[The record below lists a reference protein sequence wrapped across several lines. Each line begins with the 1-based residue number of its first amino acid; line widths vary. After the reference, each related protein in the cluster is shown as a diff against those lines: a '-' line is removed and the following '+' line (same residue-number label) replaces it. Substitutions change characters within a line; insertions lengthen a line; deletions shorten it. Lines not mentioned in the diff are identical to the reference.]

1 MNRNPGVKIIES
13 NTPSVGA
20 AGMSGLVP
28 LLVGAFWKKDGTQA
42 KAADGAVYVANY
54 AEFAEKF
61 VAAPLIVKLAEAWGE
76 AASSPPPQGSDG
88 ENGEEAGAVEV
99 KKSKKATKEADS
111 VAVNAATEVPF
122 TSGSPTKVIATH
134 LYDNSAAA
142 VASYFSNGGG
152 ACYLLA
158 LSASDGKTELEKATA
173 ELDEVSLY
181 VPLNASAQD
190 LVKDSIAAIQQ
201 HNPQSLFIAH
211 AAFTS
216 DTPPAG
222 PVMPDNEFSASY
234 TPELKLESNLN
245 VVNESG
251 IFLGNKLLSDW
262 RDSPMT
268 VATYHIVKANLALAP
283 LDFSAV
289 SSLTLSPV
297 AAVAGAY
304 CTTER
309 NRGVWKAAANVS
321 LVGVTPVHNISA
333 REHGDLN
340 GVGVNAILWSSQ
352 KGTSIMGARTS
363 ANPDITNWRYV
374 PVRLLFNTV
383 ERDVSAMLA
392 PIIFQPNSAPTWQAV
407 VAGISNY
414 LHGIWKRGGLF
425 GNSPEEAY
433 RVQIALQDGD
443 IDNGILRVRVSL
455 AALRPVEF
463 IDLEFTQEL
472 LAVA

>member
-1 MNRNPGVKIIES
+1 MSRNPGVKIIES

-20 AGMSGLVP
+20 AGMSSLVP

-61 VAAPLIVKLAEAWGE
+61 VAAPLIIKLAEAWGE
-76 AASSPPPQGSDG
+76 TASNPPPQGSD
-88 ENGEEAGAVEV
+88 EESGEEADTAEV

-111 VAVNAATEVPF
+111 VAVATEVPF
-122 TSGSPTKVIATH
+122 TNGKPTAILPAH

-152 ACYLLA
+152 ACYILA
-158 LSASDGKTELEKATA
+158 LDGNDGKDALEKATA

-181 VPLNASAQD
+181 VPLNAEVQE
-190 LVKDSIAAIQQ
+190 LFTGSIAAIRE

-211 AAFTS
+211 AAFTGS
-216 DTPPAG
+216 TPPTG
-222 PVMPDNEFSASY
+222 PVMPKNEFSASY
-234 TPELKLESNLN
+234 TPELKLQSNFN

-251 IFLGNKLLSDW
+251 IFLGNKLLSDL
-262 RDSPMT
+262 RNSIPAN
-268 VATYHIVKANLALAP
+268 ATYQIVKANLALAP
-283 LDFSAV
+283 LDFSGV

-309 NRGVWKAAANVS
+309 NRGVWKAPANVS

-340 GVGVNAILWSSQ
+340 EAGVNAILWSPQ

-363 ANPDITNWRYV
+363 ADPNITNWRYV

-425 GNSPEEAY
+425 GNTPEEAY
-433 RVQIALQDGD
+433 RVQIALQEGD

>member
-1 MNRNPGVKIIES
+1 MSRNPGVKIIES
-13 NTPSVGA
+13 STPSVGA

-42 KAADGAVYVANY
+42 NAADGAVYVANY

-61 VAAPLIVKLAEAWGE
+61 VAAPLIIKLAPAWGQ
-76 AASSPPPQGSDG
+76 AAPLPEGGDEES
-88 ENGEEAGAVEV
+88 GEEAGGVEA

-111 VAVNAATEVPF
+111 VAAATEVPF
-122 TSGSPTKVIATH
+122 TSGQPTKISSSY
-134 LYDNSAAA
+134 LYDNSSAA

-158 LSASDGKTELEKATA
+158 LSASDAKDDLEKATA

-181 VPLNASAQD
+181 VPLNASAQE
-190 LVKDSIAAIQQ
+190 LVKGSIAAIQE

-211 AAFTS
+211 AAFTGS
-216 DTPPAG
+216 TPPAG
-222 PVMPDNEFSASY
+222 PVMPKNEFSASY
-234 TPELKLESNLN
+234 TPELKLESNFN
-245 VVNESG
+245 VVNENG
-251 IFLGNKLLSDW
+251 IFLGNALLSAQ
-262 RDSPMT
+262 RDKAVYKT
-268 VATYHIVKANLALAP
+268 VKDNLALAP

-304 CTTER
+304 CTSER
-309 NRGVWKAAANVS
+309 NRGVWKAPANVS
-321 LVGVTPVHNISA
+321 LVGVTPVHTISA
-333 REHGDLN
+333 QEHGVLN
-340 GVGVNAILWSSQ
+340 EAGVNAILWSPQ

-363 ANPDITNWRYV
+363 ADPNITNWRYV

-472 LAVA
+472 LAAA